1 MDALSFDRLQN
12 LGLAAQQPTANENS
26 DELDQTD
33 FLKLLTVQLTTQDP
47 LKPVENED
55 FIAQMAQFSTVTG
68 IESLTKS
75 FETLA
80 QSLSQGQ
87 ALQAATLVGRNVLV
101 PAESAQLAE
110 GGTIS
115 GAIELENSVTS
126 ASIEV
131 LDASGASVRNFALDN
146 TGAGL
151 QSFTW
156 DGLLADGTVAPPG
169 TYQFRATVMGQSNA
183 ESITTLLNKPV
194 DTVAIG
200 EDGALELSVQGV
212 GNINFSDVKRIS

>member
-1 MDALSFDRLQN
+1 MDSIAFNRLQS
-12 LGLAAQQPTANENS
+12 LGLTGSQQATDNQRS

-68 IESLTKS
+68 IESLTSS

-87 ALQAATLVGRNVLV
+87 ALQAATLVGREVLV
-101 PAESAQLAE
+101 PAETATLNE
-110 GGTIS
+110 GGTLS
-115 GAIELENSVTS
+115 GGIELASGVSS

-131 LDASGASVRNFALDN
+131 LDATGATVRSIALES

-151 QSFTW
+151 HDFTW
-156 DGLLADGTVAPPG
+156 DGLLADGRAAPAG
-169 TYQFRATVMGQSNA
+169 TYGFRATVIGQAGS
-183 ESITTLLNKPV
+183 EGVTTLLNKPV

-200 EDGALELSVQGV
+200 EDGGLELSVQGSV
-212 GNINFSDVKRIS
+212 VNFSDVRRIS